1 MKISLKNVLFGVFA
15 LVFAAAA
22 MAGQGK
28 TQRVEVLDKL
38 VSIEMPATFKATKIP
53 ESDIKSST
61 YKLPPEAYTHVKNAA
76 NFVFSYTTRKVADNQ
91 LDAFAEKMNQM
102 LAKHSP
108 KVSKLKI
115 NGQQAQLIDY
125 VAPATDGLNVHSL
138 ILAMSVDGNLLMV
151 TFNTPEVQASTFLAV
166 GREALLSIKV
176 NKK

>member
-1 MKISLKNVLFGVFA
+1 MKISIKNFMAGVLILMLSA
-15 LVFAAAA
+15 SA

-38 VSIEMPATFKATKIP
+38 VSIEMPESFKATKIP

-76 NFVFSYTTRKVADNQ
+76 NFVFNYTTRKVADNQ

-108 KVSKLKI
+108 KVSKLEI

-125 VAPATDGLNVHSL
+125 VAPAADGVNVHTL
-138 ILAMSVDGNLLMV
+138 ILAMSVNGNLLMV